1 MHHPLSFTNVTIS
14 NHNIER
20 VNMKKLLDVLLDEN
34 LSWKKHI
41 KYLENRIA
49 KNIGLM
55 FSAKSFLDYKSL
67 LALHYSYI
75 HPYLNYAILAGVG
88 LIE

>member
-20 VNMKKLLDVLLDEN
+20 VNMKKLLGVLLDEN
-34 LSWKKHI
+34 LSWKKHV
-41 KYLENRIA
+41 KYLENKVA

-55 FSAKSFLDYKSL
+55 FSAKSFL
-67 LALHYSYI
+67 
-75 HPYLNYAILAGVG
+75 G
-88 LIE
+88 